1 MNMEELVRRMD
12 ESFIQL
18 RKLHNR
24 EEVEELMMDTV
35 KSLLEKI
42 EQRDEKITQLRA
54 EITRLTEEYNRAIN
68 YS

>member
-12 ESFIQL
+12 ESFVQL

-24 EEVEELMMDTV
+24 EEVEQIMMETV

-42 EQRDEKITQLRA
+42 EQRDEKIAQLRA
-54 EITRLTEEYNRAIN
+54 EIKRLTEEHNRGHN
-68 YS
+68 Q